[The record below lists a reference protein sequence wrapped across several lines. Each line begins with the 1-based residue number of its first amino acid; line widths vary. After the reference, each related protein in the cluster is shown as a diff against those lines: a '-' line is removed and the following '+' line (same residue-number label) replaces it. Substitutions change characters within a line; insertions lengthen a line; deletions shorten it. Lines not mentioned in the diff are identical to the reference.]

1 MLWNVIS
8 SMLDPGTRKKTKI
21 YGENYMGDLASIIN
35 ITQIEK
41 KYKGTAENVERKYFP
56 PIFPSDQYLT
66 EKDNKEELLL
76 PEEKYIEKLRSNNKI
91 KPSPYI
97 LRENENITFQTLN
110 SNVLVKKIISNEGI
124 INTVYEEAK
133 SQGSIK
139 INNQKYEEFFEKKSK
154 CFEEEVEFN
163 IKICG
168 QANDA
173 NDKSYINNDQY
184 EKSIGNESD
193 IKTNFSKKNKL
204 NNKTTLE
211 IKEEMSCSKTQ
222 KNICEQHKS
231 YCF

>member
-1 MLWNVIS
+1 L
-8 SMLDPGTRKKTKI
+8 K
-21 YGENYMGDLASIIN
+21 
-35 ITQIEK
+35 
-41 KYKGTAENVERKYFP
+41 
-56 PIFPSDQYLT
+56 
-66 EKDNKEELLL
+66 
-76 PEEKYIEKLRSNNKI
+76 
-91 KPSPYI
+91 
-97 LRENENITFQTLN
+97 
-110 SNVLVKKIISNEGI
+110 
-124 INTVYEEAK
+124 
-133 SQGSIK
+133 
-139 INNQKYEEFFEKKSK
+139 KKSK

-222 KNICEQHKS
+222 KTSANSIKAIASRTKSNIKNLQIDIIYENDTKS
-231 YCF
+231 TCCSGGYKCMIF